1 MILSTLAL
9 LLFAGIEGAWE
20 GKLTTPGGDLRLALV
35 ITKTPDGAYDGKMD
49 SLDQGAFGLPLQ
61 EIKLDGKKV
70 SFLLKMVNGSYEGT
84 LNDSGTEISGQWKQG
99 GIELPLVLKR
109 VEKVEHPKRP
119 QEPVAPYPYSATD
132 VTVDNT
138 GANVKLACTLT
149 APPSAGPHPAVVLI
163 TGSGPQDRDES
174 LMGHKPFLIL
184 SDHLTR
190 KGIAALRC
198 DDRGIGKSTGDFA
211 AATTADFSTDTVA
224 EVEFLKTRKEIDAKR
239 IGLIG
244 HSEGALIAPMVANR
258 NPSIAFIVLMAG
270 PAVPGDQIIL
280 EQMKAIVQASGAPA
294 AVLEPQIA
302 MEKKVFEIL
311 RSEPNNEAA
320 AKKLEEAL
328 PPGAAKE
335 QAKRA
340 TSAWFRYFIDYDPA
354 PALQKLKV
362 PVLALFGEKDLQ
374 VLPAQN
380 LAPME
385 AAFKKSGNPKTT
397 VKVLP
402 GLNHLFQPAKTGSP
416 SEYGKTEETM
426 APLALD
432 TISGW
437 IRTQTGLEK

>member
-1 MILSTLAL
+1 
-9 LLFAGIEGAWE
+9 
-20 GKLTTPGGDLRLALV
+20 
-35 ITKTPDGAYDGKMD
+35 
-49 SLDQGAFGLPLQ
+49 
-61 EIKLDGKKV
+61 
-70 SFLLKMVNGSYEGT
+70 
-84 LNDSGTEISGQWKQG
+84 
-99 GIELPLVLKR
+99 

-149 APPSAGPHPAVVLI
+149 APQTAGPHPAVVLI